1 MKILLI
7 KMKLGI
13 LDLKVLIFI
22 LNDIKK
28 KIKKYTPWFKLIM
41 KKKGKD
47 MEKEVNVLKNLKD
60 KEEIIN

>member
-1 MKILLI
+1 MKISLI

-41 KKKGKD
+41 KKK
-47 MEKEVNVLKNLKD
+47 EKIWKKKLMF
-60 KEEIIN
+60 